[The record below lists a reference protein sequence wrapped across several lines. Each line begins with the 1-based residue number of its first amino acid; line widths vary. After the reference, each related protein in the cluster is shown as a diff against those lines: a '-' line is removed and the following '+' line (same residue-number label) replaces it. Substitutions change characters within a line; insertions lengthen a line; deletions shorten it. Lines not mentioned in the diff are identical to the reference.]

1 MRAVLPILLFG
12 CACLAQEPSPAP
24 TTPGRQFEEER
35 LQQLLQVRRVYID
48 RLIGSSADQ
57 IRDMLMTSFQ
67 ASKLFIVTENA
78 DRADAFLRGSADEEI
93 FNDSFQSSEGI
104 NARTNSGS
112 GSGSGQSRKNSYGG
126 ISIGDRESIRISERR
141 HEARASLRLVNKD
154 GDLIWSTTKE
164 SNGAKFRGAA
174 ADVADKVTK
183 QLLLDFDRARKSTAA
198 KSAPPGPN

>member
-1 MRAVLPILLFG
+1 MRAFVLIMWL
-12 CACLAQEPSPAP
+12 AVASAQEPLPASP
-24 TTPGRQFEEER
+24 TPGRQFEEER

-93 FNDSFQSSEGI
+93 FQDTFQSSEGI
-104 NARTNSGS
+104 NARTNAGS
-112 GSGSGQSRKNSYGG
+112 GSGSGQSRKSAYGG
-126 ISIGDRESIRISERR
+126 ISIGDRESIRVSERK

-154 GDLIWSTTKE
+154 GDLIWSVTKE

-183 QLLLDFDRARKSTAA
+183 QLLLDFERARKSTTR
-198 KSAPPGPN
+198 SASPVPN